1 LFGSEGPTGAV
12 QILSLVILVVT
23 AAWSVQLWLAG
34 RDRRLLVPGAVIVV
48 VLLSQLVMLAGD
60 SDGPAITLRAS
71 DLPLLGASV
80 LALLL
85 VLRSRRTA
93 PRSPGAN
100 AARPVAGVGDSQPA
114 AIGIEKAVETMQLG
128 VTITDLAGKIVYSN
142 PADARM
148 HGFQPGELEGQDVRV
163 FAGGGTSRQM
173 SAAELEAM
181 RSWRRETTNRRRD
194 GTAFPVHLMSDV
206 VRNRRGD
213 LIGVVTT
220 CEDITQR
227 KNAEAALKES
237 EERYALAA
245 LGANDGLWDWNVT
258 TGAVHYSARW
268 ATILGCEPAEIGA
281 TLEEWLS
288 RVHPEDLV
296 RVRTELTRHVEGR
309 SPHFES
315 EHRLRH
321 KDGSYRWVLARGLAV
336 RSDRGEATRLAGSFT
351 DITARKSVEEQ
362 LLHDAFHD
370 PLTGLPNRAFFVS
383 LLDRAMKRTR
393 RRPDYLFAVL
403 FVDFDRFKL
412 VNDSFG
418 HSFGDRLLVAASQR
432 LKACLRPGD
441 VVARLGGDEFTILLD
456 DIKDLSDATR
466 VADRIQQELKAPFEL
481 EGHEV
486 FTTASIGIALS
497 TAQHDR
503 PEYHL
508 RDADLAMYRAKARG
522 RACYE
527 MFDEGLHA
535 QAVAQLQLETDLRRA
550 LERAELRVCYQPIV
564 DLRNGLITG
573 FEALVRWQHPER
585 GLVSPGQFI
594 PIAEETGLIVPIGR
608 WVMETA
614 CRQTAAWQRRFT
626 DRPLSI
632 SVNLSARH
640 FQDADLVQQILDILR
655 LTELP
660 ATSLKLEI
668 TESVLMDDPE
678 SHVAVIAQLR
688 KAGVQVQIDDF
699 GTGYSSLSYL
709 QRFSIDALK
718 IDRSFINAGQ
728 GEESWDIVQ
737 TIVTLAR
744 DLGVHVIAEGVE
756 TVEQTNRLKAL
767 ACDQAQ
773 GYLFREPVDAAAA
786 EAMLLQQWQRASGV
800 AWYGPLTT

>member
-1 LFGSEGPTGAV
+1 VVIWAVPRFAGS
-12 QILSLVILVVT
+12 
-23 AAWSVQLWLAG
+23 
-34 RDRRLLVPGAVIVV
+34 RDRRAE
-48 VLLSQLVMLAGD
+48 
-60 SDGPAITLRAS
+60 
-71 DLPLLGASV
+71 
-80 LALLL
+80 
-85 VLRSRRTA
+85 
-93 PRSPGAN
+93 
-100 AARPVAGVGDSQPA
+100 ARPSGAAGNANPGTPA
-114 AIGIEKAVETMQLG
+114 PDAEHALIGLGKAVETMQLG
-128 VTITDLAGKIVYSN
+128 VTITDLSGKIVYTN

-148 HGFQPGELEGQDVRV
+148 HGYEPAQLIGQDVSA
-163 FAGGGTSRQM
+163 FAAGVRRPM
-173 SAAELEAM
+173 SPEDLERM
-181 RSWRRETTNRRRD
+181 RSWRRETTNTRRD
-194 GTAFPVHLMSDV
+194 GTTFPVYLMSDV
-206 VRNRRGD
+206 VRDRDGQ

-220 CEDITQR
+220 CEDISQR
-227 KNAEAALKES
+227 KAAEAALRES

-245 LGANDGLWDWNVT
+245 QGANDGLWDWNVL

-268 ATILGCEPAEIGA
+268 AAILGCEAADVGP
-281 TLEEWLS
+281 TLEAWMS

-296 RVRTELTRHVEGR
+296 RVRTELARHVEGR

-321 KDGSYRWVLARGLAV
+321 QDGGYRWVLARGLAV
-336 RSDRGEATRLAGSFT
+336 RTPHGEATRLAGSLT
-351 DITARKSVEEQ
+351 DITARKTVEEQ

-383 LLDRAMKRTR
+383 LLDRSMKRTR

-418 HSFGDRLLVAASQR
+418 HTFGDLLLVAISQR

-441 VVARLGGDEFTILLD
+441 VVARMGGDEFTILLD
-456 DIKDLSDATR
+456 DIRDVADATR
-466 VADRIQQELKAPFEL
+466 VAERIQVELRAPFEL
-481 EGHEV
+481 EGREV

-497 TAQHDR
+497 TARHEK
-503 PEYHL
+503 PEFHL

-527 MFDEGLHA
+527 MFDQGMHER
-535 QAVAQLQLETDLRRA
+535 AVAQLQMETDLRRA
-550 LERAELRVCYQPIV
+550 LEREELRVYYQPIV
-564 DLRNGLITG
+564 DLRDGLITG

-585 GLVSPGQFI
+585 GMVPPGAFI
-594 PIAEETGLIVPIGR
+594 PLAEETGLIVPIGR
-608 WVMETA
+608 WVMERA

-640 FQDADLVQQILDILR
+640 FGDADLVTQILEVLR

-660 ATSLKLEI
+660 PTSLKLEI
-668 TESVLMDDPE
+668 TESVLMVDPE
-678 SHVAVIAQLR
+678 SHVSVIAELR

-718 IDRSFINAGQ
+718 IDRSFISAATDG
-728 GEESWDIVQ
+728 ESWDIVQ

-744 DLGVHVIAEGVE
+744 DLGVNVIAEGVE
-756 TVEQTNRLKAL
+756 TVEQTDRLKAL
-767 ACDQAQ
+767 ACDHAQ
-773 GYLFREPVDAAAA
+773 GYLFREPVDAEAA
-786 EAMLLQQWQRASGV
+786 EAMLLQQWQRKSGMV
-800 AWYGPLTT
+800 PRWVG